1 MKKKILLILLVALIS
16 LAFVACSGSTANT
29 NVNIKE
35 VGQKYINDFFNK
47 NFDNLVSGYNY
58 TNTMKKQITSA
69 SLSQTY
75 DAIIAE
81 TGNVVSY
88 GEIQQKTESGYQ
100 TVYQIVTFEKIKL
113 EVNVFFDKKNAIAG
127 FNIQSAD

>member
-1 MKKKILLILLVALIS
+1 MKKKILLILLLALLS
-16 LAFVACSGSTANT
+16 LAFVACSGSGANT

-113 EVNVFFDKKNAIAG
+113 EVNVFLTRKM
-127 FNIQSAD
+127 Q